1 MSSGMSTVVEV
12 ALWALQA
19 LIVAIL
25 LGWVVVTVANQR
37 RDTRRLV
44 RRITNLDICGLV
56 PIWTFFAPN
65 PGDTD
70 VHLLF
75 RDRDQDGRVTC
86 WREVKL
92 TGRRWILDLWSPQ
105 RRINKAIVDVA
116 YDLAR
121 PDDITQDAQ
130 PSPDGPLLVNKRRV
144 LSFPYLLILNY
155 VSSLTG
161 DFGAVERQFAIART
175 PGMRGRDR
183 PQVTLV
189 SAFHRVG

>member
-1 MSSGMSTVVEV
+1 MSVVGEV
-12 ALWALQA
+12 ALWVMQA
-19 LIVAIL
+19 LVVAIL
-25 LGWVVVTVANQR
+25 VVWVVVTVANQR
-37 RDTRRLV
+37 PASRRLV

-92 TGRRWILDLWSPQ
+92 TGRRWILHLWSPQ

-116 YDLAR
+116 FDLAR
-121 PDDITQDAQ
+121 PDELNEDAK
-130 PSPDGPLLVNKRRV
+130 PAPDGPKLVNKQRV
-144 LSFPYLLILNY
+144 LSFPYLLVLNY

-161 DFGAVERQFAIART
+161 DFGAVERQFVIART
-175 PGMRGRDR
+175 PGMRGRSAPDVR
-183 PQVTLV
+183 LV

>member
-1 MSSGMSTVVEV
+1 MSSAMSTVGEV

-121 PDDITQDAQ
+121 PDDVTQDAQ
-130 PSPDGPLLVNKRRV
+130 PAPDGPLLVNKRRV